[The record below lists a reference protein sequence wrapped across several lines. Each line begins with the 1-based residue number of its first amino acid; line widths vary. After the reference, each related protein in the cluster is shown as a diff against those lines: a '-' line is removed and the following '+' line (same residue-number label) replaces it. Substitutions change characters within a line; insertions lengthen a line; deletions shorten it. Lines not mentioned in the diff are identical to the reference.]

1 MIPQGVGDASSR
13 MGEMVGLRV
22 FTREEYAEVKLAAK
36 FLRTI
41 LLNIKGF
48 EISLEESEKH
58 LSKLRLQYF

>member
-1 MIPQGVGDASSR
+1 MNCRGQGIGRDRIPFLFQRSQ
-13 MGEMVGLRV
+13 
-22 FTREEYAEVKLAAK
+22 YAEVKLAAK